1 LPSLILRLE
10 PLDGPDDPIVLP
22 HPSSEAEGATK
33 ITLPVRAG
41 DRAPAVSALDRWV
54 STVSVAGDA
63 CMVLDSSGL
72 VVAISAAAQEL
83 LGIGSGPTG
92 GHHVLD
98 VVPLVDLETG
108 EPNPEYA
115 PRITPL
121 VVLEAG
127 GLARSWL
134 RVRHE
139 DDAIVT
145 LDLSSAAIHDSDGHL
160 VGSVTFV
167 ALIPPR

>member
-22 HPSSEAEGATK
+22 RLSSEAEGATT
-33 ITLPVRAG
+33 ITLPVHAG
-41 DRAPAVSALDRWV
+41 DREPAASALDRWV
-54 STVSVAGDA
+54 STVALSTDA
-63 CMVLDSSGL
+63 CLVLDSAGL
-72 VVAISAAAQEL
+72 VVAISGAALEL
-83 LGIGSGPTG
+83 LGVGSGPTG

-121 VVLEAG
+121 VVLESG
-127 GLARSWL
+127 GLARSLL

-145 LDLSSAAIHDSDGHL
+145 LDTSSASIHDIAGTL
-160 VGSVTFV
+160 AGSITFI